1 MKKFKIVPKKG
12 VIPGVVIS
20 SSAEDAIVDFATS
33 MDTDMSLY
41 LEAVEITDEE
51 FEEIKDQAVDRI
63 PSLLELGRMGGID
76 DGK

>member
-12 VIPGVVIS
+12 VIPGVAIS

-33 MDTDMSLY
+33 MDMDMSMY
-41 LEAVEITDEE
+41 FEAVEITDEE
-51 FEEIKDQAVDRI
+51 FEEIKDQAIDRI
-63 PSLLELGRMGGID
+63 PALLELGRMGDID